1 MERFCSCKKSNREG
15 SRHGDFERSQMRG
28 VSINDEDDR
37 ENGDDDDD
45 EDDDH
50 GDILSR
56 GMKGRAFGEG
66 LIINC
71 SSSCSNREIKS
82 EGN

>member
-1 MERFCSCKKSNREG
+1 MDDILTIDIRGKRCEKVT
-15 SRHGDFERSQMRG
+15 GDFRSQMRG
-28 VSINDEDDR
+28 VSVNDNDS
-37 ENGDDDDD
+37 DDDY
-45 EDDDH
+45 

-56 GMKGRAFGEG
+56 EMKSRAFGEG

-82 EGN
+82 EGD